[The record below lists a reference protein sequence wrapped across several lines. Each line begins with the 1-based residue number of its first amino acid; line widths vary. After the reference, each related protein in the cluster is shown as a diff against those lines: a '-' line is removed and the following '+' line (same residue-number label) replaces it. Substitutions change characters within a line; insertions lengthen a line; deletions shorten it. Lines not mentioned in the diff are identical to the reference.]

1 MYGKPEKDDKS
12 SKISISN
19 QKRIEKC
26 ICQKSNHGDF
36 KGDFCFIFSEIGS
49 G

>member
-19 QKRIEKC
+19 PKKDRKVYLPKI
-26 ICQKSNHGDF
+26 
-36 KGDFCFIFSEIGS
+36 
-49 G
+49 